1 MRRLEDTEQSS
12 NRLSKV
18 GDNLSWLDKL
28 RRKSTVKT
36 KYADMLNGF
45 TPIFSQFGDD
55 IYASDVV
62 QQAINCIV
70 SEMKKL
76 NPQHVRSSGADVVP
90 INSSIQRVL
99 KKPNEIMTTS
109 DFLEKVVWQLIFNYN
124 AFIIPTYRSW
134 IDEESGAENRYY
146 TGLYPVQPTQV
157 DFIQDASNT
166 LYVKLTFANNYNTT
180 IPYSEIIHIRY
191 RFSVNEFM
199 GGNILGQPDND
210 ALLKTLELNN
220 ELLQGVSHAMKSSF
234 AINGVVKFKTMIDE
248 GRTEKALKELEQK
261 LRNSESGFLPLDI
274 TSEFIPIQREIEL
287 VDEGTLK
294 FIDEKIL
301 RHFGVPLCILTGDY
315 TKQQYEAFYQK
326 TLEPLILAIS
336 QAFTRG
342 LFTDRELS
350 FGNEIKLYPKD
361 LIFMS
366 VDQTLEMVR
375 LLGDSG
381 SIYENEKRV
390 AFGLRPLPELEGIRM
405 QSLNYVNVEY
415 AKDYQVGKKKDESG
429 GAEDES
435 SREDSAS
442 ND

>member
-1 MRRLEDTEQSS
+1 M
-12 NRLSKV
+12 
-18 GDNLSWLDKL
+18 
-28 RRKSTVKT
+28 VKT
-36 KYADMLNGF
+36 KFADMLNGF
-45 TPIFSQFGDD
+45 TPIFSQFGND

-76 NPQHVRSSGADVVP
+76 NPQHIRTKGSDVTPV
-90 INSSIQRVL
+90 NSSIQAVL
-99 KKPNEIMTTS
+99 KNPNEIMTTTE
-109 DFLEKVVWQLIFNYN
+109 FIEKIIWQLMLNYN
-124 AFIIPTYRSW
+124 SFILPTYYTWTDDDGTEKRH
-134 IDEESGAENRYY
+134 Y
-146 TGLYPVQPTQV
+146 TGLYPIAPTQV
-157 DFIQDASNT
+157 DFIQDASDT
-166 LYVKLTFANNYNTT
+166 LYVKLRFANNFETT
-180 IPYSEIIHIRY
+180 IPYSGIIHIRH

-199 GGNILGQPDND
+199 GGNELGQPDNR

-220 ELLQGVSHAMKSSF
+220 ELLQGVSNAMKSSF
-234 AINGVVKFKTMIDE
+234 AINGVVKFKSMID
-248 GRTEKALKELEQK
+248 GGKTEKALKELEQK

-274 TSEFIPIQREIEL
+274 TSEFVPIQREIQL

-301 RHFGVPLCILTGDY
+301 RHFGVPLPILTGDY

-326 TLEPLILAIS
+326 TLEPLIITMS
-336 QAFTRG
+336 QAFTQT
-342 LFTDRELS
+342 LFTSRELS
-350 FGNEIKLYPKD
+350 FGNEIKFYPKD

-381 SIYENEKRV
+381 SLYENEKRV
-390 AFGLRPLPELEGIRM
+390 AFGLRPLPELEGVRM
-405 QSLNYVNVEY
+405 QSLNYVNTNI
-415 AKDYQVGKKKDESG
+415 ASQYQVGKG

-435 SREDSAS
+435 NREDSAS

>member
-1 MRRLEDTEQSS
+1 M
-12 NRLSKV
+12 KA
-18 GDNLSWLDKL
+18 GDNLGWLDKL
-28 RRKSTVKT
+28 RRKVTAKT
-36 KYADMLNGF
+36 EFADMLNGF
-45 TPIFSQFGDD
+45 TPIFSQFGND

-76 NPQHVRSSGADVVP
+76 NPQHVRTKGSDVTPV
-90 INSSIQRVL
+90 NSSIQAVL
-99 KKPNEIMTTS
+99 KKPNEIMTTTE
-109 DFLEKVVWQLIFNYN
+109 FIEKIIWQLMLNYN
-124 AFIIPTYRSW
+124 SFILPTYYVWTDDDGTEKRH
-134 IDEESGAENRYY
+134 Y
-146 TGLYPVQPTQV
+146 TGLYPIAPREV
-157 DFIQDASNT
+157 DFIQDASDT
-166 LYVKLTFANNYNTT
+166 LYVKLRFANNFETT
-180 IPYSEIIHIRY
+180 IPYSGIIHIRH

-199 GGNILGQPDND
+199 GGNELGQPDNR

-220 ELLQGVSHAMKSSF
+220 ELLQGVSNAMKSSF
-234 AINGVVKFKTMIDE
+234 AINGVVKFKSMID
-248 GRTEKALKELEQK
+248 GGKTEKALKELEQK

-274 TSEFIPIQREIEL
+274 TSEFVPIQREIQI

-301 RHFGVPLCILTGDY
+301 RHFGVPLPILTGDY

-326 TLEPLILAIS
+326 TLEPLIITMS
-336 QAFTRG
+336 QAFTRT
-342 LFTDRELS
+342 LFTSRELS
-350 FGNEIKLYPKD
+350 FGNEIKFYPKD

-381 SIYENEKRV
+381 SLYENEKRV

-405 QSLNYVNVEY
+405 QSLNYVNTNI
-415 AKDYQVGKKKDESG
+415 ASQYQVGQGGAKDEPN
-429 GAEDES
+429 
-435 SREDSAS
+435 REDSTS

>member
-1 MRRLEDTEQSS
+1 M
-12 NRLSKV
+12 
-18 GDNLSWLDKL
+18 GWLDKL
-28 RRKSTVKT
+28 KRKSTVKT
-36 KYADMLNGF
+36 THADMLNGF

-76 NPQHVRSSGADVVP
+76 NPQHVRKNGSDVIP
-90 INSSIQRVL
+90 INSSIQTVL
-99 KKPNEIMTTS
+99 NKPNELMTTS
-109 DFLEKVVWQLIFNYN
+109 DFLEKIVWQLMFNYN
-124 AFIIPTYRSW
+124 SFIIPTYYTW
-134 IDEESGAENRYY
+134 IDENTGTEKRHY

-157 DFIQDASNT
+157 DFIQDASDT

-180 IPYSEIIHIRY
+180 IPYSEVIHIRH

-199 GGNILGQPDND
+199 GGNEFGQPDNE
-210 ALLKTLELNN
+210 ALLKTLDLNSQ
-220 ELLQGVSHAMKSSF
+220 LLQGVSHAMKSSF
-234 AINGVVKFKTMIDE
+234 AINGVVKFKSMID
-248 GRTEKALKELEQK
+248 GGKTEKALGELEQK

-301 RHFGVPLCILTGDY
+301 RHFGVPLPILTGDY
-315 TKQQYEAFYQK
+315 TKEQYEAFYQK
-326 TLEPLILAIS
+326 TLEPLIIAIS
-336 QAFTRG
+336 QAFTRT
-342 LFTDRELS
+342 LFTSRELS
-350 FGNEIKLYPKD
+350 FGNEIKFYPKD

-435 SREDSAS
+435 NREDTKS
-442 ND
+442 DD

>member
-1 MRRLEDTEQSS
+1 M
-12 NRLSKV
+12 
-18 GDNLSWLDKL
+18 
-28 RRKSTVKT
+28 VKT
-36 KYADMLNGF
+36 KFADMLNGF
-45 TPIFSQFGDD
+45 TPIFSQFGND

-76 NPQHVRSSGADVVP
+76 NPQHIRIKGSDVTPV
-90 INSSIQRVL
+90 NSSIQAVL
-99 KKPNEIMTTS
+99 KKPNEIMTTTE
-109 DFLEKVVWQLIFNYN
+109 FIEKIIWQLMLNYN
-124 AFIIPTYRSW
+124 SFILPTYYTWTDDDGTEKRH
-134 IDEESGAENRYY
+134 Y
-146 TGLYPVQPTQV
+146 TGLYPIAPTQV
-157 DFIQDASNT
+157 DFIQDASDT
-166 LYVKLTFANNYNTT
+166 LYVKLRFANNFETT
-180 IPYSEIIHIRY
+180 IPYSGIIHIRH

-199 GGNILGQPDND
+199 GGNELGQPDNR

-220 ELLQGVSHAMKSSF
+220 ELLQGVSNAMKSSF
-234 AINGVVKFKTMIDE
+234 AINGVVKFKSMID
-248 GRTEKALKELEQK
+248 GGKTEKALKELEQK

-274 TSEFIPIQREIEL
+274 TSEFVPIQREIQL

-301 RHFGVPLCILTGDY
+301 RHFGVPLPILTGDY

-326 TLEPLILAIS
+326 TLEPLIITMS
-336 QAFTRG
+336 QAFTRT
-342 LFTDRELS
+342 LFTSRELS
-350 FGNEIKLYPKD
+350 FGNEIKFYPKD

-381 SIYENEKRV
+381 SLYENEKRV
-390 AFGLRPLPELEGIRM
+390 AFGLRPLPELEDIRM
-405 QSLNYVNVEY
+405 QSLNYVNTNI
-415 AKDYQVGKKKDESG
+415 ASQYQVGKG

-435 SREDSAS
+435 NREDSTS

>member
-1 MRRLEDTEQSS
+1 M
-12 NRLSKV
+12 
-18 GDNLSWLDKL
+18 GWLDKL

-45 TPIFSQFGDD
+45 TPIFSQFGND

-76 NPQHVRSSGADVVP
+76 NPQHVRKNGSDVIP
-90 INSSIQRVL
+90 INSSIQTVL
-99 KKPNEIMTTS
+99 NKPNELMTTS
-109 DFLEKVVWQLIFNYN
+109 DFLEKIVWQLMFNYN
-124 AFIIPTYRSW
+124 SFIIPTYYTW
-134 IDEESGAENRYY
+134 IDENTGTEKRHY

-157 DFIQDASNT
+157 DFIQDASDT

-180 IPYSEIIHIRY
+180 IPYSEVIHIRH

-199 GGNILGQPDND
+199 GGNEFGQPDNE
-210 ALLKTLELNN
+210 ALLKTLDLNSQ
-220 ELLQGVSHAMKSSF
+220 LLQGVSHAMKSSF
-234 AINGVVKFKTMIDE
+234 AINGVVKFKTMID
-248 GRTEKALKELEQK
+248 GGKTEKALKELEQK
-261 LRNSESGFLPLDI
+261 LKNSESGFLPLDI

-435 SREDSAS
+435 NREDTKS
-442 ND
+442 DD

>member
-1 MRRLEDTEQSS
+1 M
-12 NRLSKV
+12 
-18 GDNLSWLDKL
+18 SWLDKL
-28 RRKSTVKT
+28 RRKPAVKT

-45 TPIFSQFGDD
+45 TPIFSQFGND

-76 NPQHVRSSGADVVP
+76 NPQHVRKNGSDVIP
-90 INSSIQRVL
+90 INSSIQTVL
-99 KKPNEIMTTS
+99 TKPNELMTTS
-109 DFLEKVVWQLIFNYN
+109 DFLEKIVWQLIFNYN
-124 AFIIPTYRSW
+124 SFIIPTYYTW
-134 IDEESGAENRYY
+134 TDEETGATKKYY

-157 DFIQDASNT
+157 DFIQDTSNT

-180 IPYSEIIHIRY
+180 IPYSEIIHIRH

-199 GGNILGQPDND
+199 GGNEFGQPDND
-210 ALLKTLELNN
+210 ALLKTLDLNN
-220 ELLQGVSHAMKSSF
+220 QLLQGVSHAMKSSF
-234 AINGVVKFKTMIDE
+234 AINGVVKFKSMID
-248 GRTEKALKELEQK
+248 GGKTEKALKELEQK
-261 LRNSESGFLPLDI
+261 LQNSESGFLPLDI

-326 TLEPLILAIS
+326 TLEPLILTIS

-429 GAEDES
+429 TANDKEDT
-435 SREDSAS
+435 S
-442 ND
+442 NERT